1 MSTEELKEF
10 CKLEFEEFKFIDDI
24 IQFTKEANQGPIR
37 GLKDEDKKG
46 RVRDY
51 VSDNCNLEN
60 VYTEY
65 VSQDKIDKLYELVFN
80 IYNFVGSHSKFT
92 HVAIV

>member
-10 CKLEFEEFKFIDDI
+10 CKLEFEDFKFIDDI
-24 IQFTKEANQGPIR
+24 IQYTKEANPGPIR

-51 VSDNCNLEN
+51 VSDNCMLEN
-60 VYTEY
+60 IYTEY
-65 VSQDKIDKLYELVFN
+65 VNQDRINTLYELVFN
-80 IYNFVGSHSKFT
+80 IYNFVPPNNKFT
-92 HVAIV
+92 HVAII